1 MNTWRQKPI
10 LMRSLIIL
18 LIIGVIFTFS
28 GGAEAYARIPFI
40 GNWYAVDA
48 DGSFMLL
55 NIGGPPDGPFRIT
68 WVDDYMTFCG
78 GEAGIIRGTGTL
90 NELNITLLEADL
102 VAECF
107 TTGDS
112 MAFHM
117 TFRYH
122 PITRTLSSQYENGR
136 VIIWRRSGVA
146 PSFPALNLRV
156 HYGDNWVE
164 SFYEA
169 EHTAWVIVTESD
181 GWTVKATAE
190 VVTAPRD
197 EWGGESGFQTTA
209 EDWLP
214 EMPDIQPGDWVYGW
228 VDNGASAQVQIGEI
242 SGRVSTSGDFIT
254 GTVSAPFFSELV
266 VECFPWGAS
275 EPVDMKYDS
284 VLPDGADTFT
294 CSWAG
299 EWDITPDVPVGAAYI
314 GLDGA
319 WVATTFYAPNP
330 NIVASESGDWFWTSG
345 FYAGMIDIAIYA
357 SEAEGAELLWSG
369 QVEIFED
376 FITVVGRDTHGLD
389 LVDGNY
395 LVISDGLNSK
405 EVILRQISVTIFDP
419 DNEIMAGY
427 APAGS
432 EVWAAAGPQEWQE
445 RLMAMADSET
455 GWWWADY
462 KTIGFDILE
471 EYRGWSS
478 AAIYDEDGDA
488 NEGSTPPP
496 PLNPHFIIFPEWEW
510 YDGLDWPDGAT
521 VTITVVGKEDPCTA
535 TQESWGYF
543 FNGGFPEGCDV
554 VTGDTVRMTD
564 GTTIR
569 EHVVQNLAVTGWDV
583 DADTV
588 SGTADEGAQLY
599 VWPHEHDDALQ
610 TPVAGPGGSWT
621 ADFSGVPFD
630 LDYNQ
635 GGRAMIYGE
644 MGNATAVD
652 WHIYN
657 PHFIIFPEWEWYD
670 GSDWPDGAT
679 VTITVVG
686 KEDPC
691 TATQESWGYFFN
703 GGFPE
708 GCDVVT
714 GDTVRMT
721 DGTTIREHVV
731 QNLAVT
737 GWDVDA
743 DTVSG
748 TADEGAQLYVWPHE
762 HDDALQTPV
771 AGPGGSWT
779 ADFSGVPFDLD
790 YNQGGRA
797 LIYGEMDNAT
807 AVDWYIPEPP
817 HMWIWIEWNS
827 VDGHGWGL
835 YEDVTLTINGSEHV
849 LTQNTGY
856 GTSLSFD
863 VGAAGHDIVPGDLV
877 QMTNGVVTKEML
889 VPPLT
894 ITDYDLGANTV
905 SGTYDPALT
914 FDVEVAGQPPLVV
927 DFVDNTWTATFAE
940 LLPLQWGGPWQR
952 DADNDEAAATIRT
965 PAPEFYVL
973 ADENV
978 IYAAEWTPGA
988 LLTVMVNDTQVA
1000 SQVVPSNGT
1009 PYGPEVA
1016 FDLDDYGIDLQAG
1029 DTVVLSDGRSTKVLV
1044 VAVLAVTGYDPA
1056 TQTISGVAAPGD
1068 LLILISGLE
1077 FWVTVGEDGS
1087 WSVSSTE
1094 IDPGEWGTAIMWDED
1109 GDQTRDIFM
1118 IPFP

>member
-496 PLNPHFIIFPEWEW
+496 PLNPHFTIFPEWEW

-588 SGTADEGAQLY
+588 SGTADEGTQVV

-610 TPVAGPGGSWT
+610 TLVAGVGGSWT
-621 ADFSGVPFD
+621 ADFTGVPFD
-630 LDYNQ
+630 LDY
-635 GGRAMIYGE
+635 Y
-644 MGNATAVD
+644 
-652 WHIYN
+652 
-657 PHFIIFPEWEWYD
+657 
-670 GSDWPDGAT
+670 
-679 VTITVVG
+679 
-686 KEDPC
+686 
-691 TATQESWGYFFN
+691 
-703 GGFPE
+703 
-708 GCDVVT
+708 
-714 GDTVRMT
+714 
-721 DGTTIREHVV
+721 
-731 QNLAVT
+731 
-737 GWDVDA
+737 
-743 DTVSG
+743 
-748 TADEGAQLYVWPHE
+748 
-762 HDDALQTPV
+762 
-771 AGPGGSWT
+771 
-779 ADFSGVPFDLD
+779 
-790 YNQGGRA
+790 QGGRA

-988 LLTVMVNDTQVA
+988 LLTVKVNEPQVA